1 MDNIDLHATSEMAD
15 RGWAAMRRTLDREM
29 PQKRKRRFLIW
40 IFLGVAAVAGILA
53 QQRWR
58 AAQLRT
64 RPQPPE
70 KTAAPIP
77 RVAAAPSAGRPIAS
91 ETIGSSASDP
101 KNPAPAR
108 QPAAAAMPEAQVG
121 TPELPVADPPATESG
136 AFSPSAPIA
145 GAPVFFLPAR
155 ELPDQVVSA
164 QPVGSSFRP
173 AEAPPIYAVKKSGS
187 RKLQSGMYA
196 AARLNPMSGSLS
208 PSAGVLA
215 DWRWSG
221 KFGLRAGA
229 GYQYERFPTANTPG
243 ILLSET
249 VYSSFTGDD
258 RVLKNNAFSGVA
270 VAGNVL
276 VPIASLHR
284 LEIPLQVYWQA
295 HPRWR
300 AYAGVQWQYTFL
312 ASGDGSVVELDS
324 SRVLTLPTGENNRLA
339 AAQTRGWTRYLSLGL
354 SHAFSKRMELALQYQ
369 SRPQIRTDNRFDA
382 NPNALADQIAQYTR
396 KSYDRQAAAIRQ
408 FQLQAVWKF

>member
-1 MDNIDLHATSEMAD
+1 MQ
-15 RGWAAMRRTLDREM
+15 RTLDREM

-40 IFLGVAAVAGILA
+40 IFLGAATVAGILA

-58 AAQLRT
+58 SAQPVL

-70 KTAAPIP
+70 KTAAPVP
-77 RVAAAPSAGRPIAS
+77 RVAAAPSVGRPTAS

-101 KNPAPAR
+101 KKPAPAR
-108 QPAAAAMPEAQVG
+108 QPVAAAMPEAQVG
-121 TPELPVADPPATESG
+121 MPELPVADPPANESG
-136 AFSPSAPIA
+136 AFNQSAPIA
-145 GAPVFFLPAR
+145 GAPVLFLPAR
-155 ELPDQVVSA
+155 ELPDQVVSR
-164 QPVGSSFRP
+164 QPVSSSLRP
-173 AEAPPIYAVKKSGS
+173 AAPPPIYPVKKSGS
-187 RKLQSGMYA
+187 RKLQPGMYA
-196 AARLNPMSGSLS
+196 AARLNPVSGSLS

-229 GYQYERFPTANTPG
+229 GYQYERFSRANTPS
-243 ILLSET
+243 ILLTET
-249 VYSSFTGDD
+249 VYSSLTGDD
-258 RVLKNNAFSGVA
+258 RVLENNVFSGVA

-284 LEIPLQVYWQA
+284 LEIPLQLYWQA

-312 ASGDGSVVELDS
+312 ASGNGSVVELDS
-324 SRVLTLPTGENNRLA
+324 SRVLTLPIGESNRLA
-339 AAQTRGWTRYLSLGL
+339 GARTRGWTSYLSLGL

-369 SRPQIRTDNRFDA
+369 SRPQIRAGNRLDA
-382 NPNALADQIAQYTR
+382 NPSALADQIAQYTR
-396 KSYDRQAAAIRQ
+396 KPYDRQAAAIRQ